1 MRFIEPLLS
10 LIFSNPKRKLVLT
23 VIVSMLL
30 PTTIFAQ
37 GDDGFLNANRVLSL
51 YGFKGGNFDPS
62 EDMVYDIETATAGR
76 TSDIEGNKYL
86 IDTQEEFLTAAY
98 YCPVEIVD
106 ATAKIEIEKEL
117 PHTKQGAIKLVAM
130 WLKKRAEN
138 LDNSANYLKIIDM
151 IKEKSGLTYEDA
163 KAYYDRAITVEIL
176 KWGKKY
182 FPNYSEQQLEKTVLP
197 KLIAYY
203 QNPAEPNLIEAVKE
217 ADRSESIGAYINLV
231 SRLDPWFGDKF
242 NQVSLQLAYIR

>member
-1 MRFIEPLLS
+1 VFRRCALL
-10 LIFSNPKRKLVLT
+10 
-23 VIVSMLL
+23 
-30 PTTIFAQ
+30 
-37 GDDGFLNANRVLSL
+37 
-51 YGFKGGNFDPS
+51 FKGRAENSADIAG
-62 EDMVYDIETATAGR
+62 YDTTLAE
-76 TSDIEGNKYL
+76 L
-86 IDTQEEFLTAAY
+86 LTAA
-98 YCPVEIVD
+98 
-106 ATAKIEIEKEL
+106 
-117 PHTKQGAIKLVAM
+117 
-130 WLKKRAEN
+130 
-138 LDNSANYLKIIDM
+138 
-151 IKEKSGLTYEDA
+151 GLTYEDA
-163 KAYYDRAITVEIL
+163 KAYYDKALTVEIL